1 MCVPER
7 ERVPER
13 SPERGLTPAQEPER
27 EPRER
32 HREPPQESQAG
43 SLPTV
48 PSVIIKWEREGDLC
62 TAPSVVLIKEEEKE
76 ARIDMIQ
83 GVEETRM
90 ANPEIFGVP
99 EGETIEEHMAKVRVV
114 GLVQKSA
121 LILPMV
127 VVQSDGREVTLRA
140 LVDTVRGEPG

>member
-1 MCVPER
+1 MCAGKGTGAGAIAGE
-7 ERVPER
+7 
-13 SPERGLTPAQEPER
+13 GLTPTQEPER
-27 EPRER
+27 ERRER

-48 PSVIIKWEREGDLC
+48 PSVIIKGEREGDLC

-90 ANPEIFGVP
+90 ANHEIFGVP
-99 EGETIEEHMAKVRVV
+99 KERQSRSTWRRY
-114 GLVQKSA
+114 GL
-121 LILPMV
+121 
-127 VVQSDGREVTLRA
+127 
-140 LVDTVRGEPG
+140 